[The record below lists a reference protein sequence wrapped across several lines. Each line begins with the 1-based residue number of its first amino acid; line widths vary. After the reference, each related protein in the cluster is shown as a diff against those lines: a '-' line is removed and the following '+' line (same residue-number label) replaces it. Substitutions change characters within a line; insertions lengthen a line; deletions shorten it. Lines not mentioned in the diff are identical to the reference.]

1 MSFIS
6 IQNLEVSFRQRK
18 SAPVKAVQGV
28 SFEIS
33 KGETLGLVGES
44 GCGKTTLS
52 RAILGLVP
60 FTGSV
65 EFDGEILDW
74 SKKNSKLRQ
83 RLQLIFQDPYASLN
97 PRLTVGQ
104 TVEEPLI
111 VHTKANREERRLK
124 VRNMID
130 RVELT
135 SDALA
140 KYPHEFSGGQR
151 QRVAIA
157 RALILEPDLVIA
169 DEPVSALDVS
179 VQAHILNLLQDL
191 RKEMGL
197 TLLFIS
203 HDLSVV
209 RHVSDRVAVM
219 YNGKIVEEGNA
230 IKLMDHPSHPYTQKL
245 VDAVPRLSTF

>member
-1 MSFIS
+1 LGA
-6 IQNLEVSFRQRK
+6 LE
-18 SAPVKAVQGV
+18 
-28 SFEIS
+28 
-33 KGETLGLVGES
+33 
-44 GCGKTTLS
+44 
-52 RAILGLVP
+52 
-60 FTGSV
+60 
-65 EFDGEILDW
+65 
-74 SKKNSKLRQ
+74 
-83 RLQLIFQDPYASLN
+83 
-97 PRLTVGQ
+97 
-104 TVEEPLI
+104 
-111 VHTKANREERRLK
+111 
-124 VRNMID
+124 
-130 RVELT
+130 
-135 SDALA
+135 

-219 YNGKIVEEGNA
+219 YNGQIVEEGNA
-230 IKLMDHPSHPYTQKL
+230 IELMDHPTHPYTQKL